1 LQQGSAPQIGVELG
15 EGDPA
20 GNQQQ
25 QPLQSVHDASAGS
38 GLHAHDEA
46 SPPVF
51 DFASVVPESVGA
63 FDPLLPLEGTVVPLL
78 LPVLL
83 PLLPLPL
90 LLPVL
95 LPVVLPLP
103 LPLPLPLLPLPLL
116 PPVLLPLLPVDAPAA
131 SAPVDPVEPDPPSS
145 LGEPVP
151 LVPLLQAASPTVDD
165 APMTTIAWKSF
176 SIFMKRT
183 IPPDG

>member
-1 LQQGSAPQIGVELG
+1 LQQGSAPQIGVGAEEDL
-15 EGDPA
+15 PA
-20 GNQQQ
+20 GSQQQ
-25 QPLQSVHDASAGS
+25 QPLQSVHDASVGS

-51 DFASVVPESVGA
+51 EFASVVPESVGP

-78 LPVLL
+78 LPELL

-103 LPLPLPLLPLPLL
+103 PLPLPLLA
-116 PPVLLPLLPVDAPAA
+116 PVLLPLLPVDAPAA